1 MKKLLD
7 NKVVQIGIMAFLV
20 IAACILFTF
29 VLIHVKDILEFISS
43 IIKIMMPLIFGLVL
57 AYIMHPIVNL
67 FDKKVF
73 KKVDK
78 ETTRRN
84 LSILCTLF
92 AILGIFVALFS
103 IVLPELFQ
111 SIQSLIINVPDY
123 LKEFEIYI
131 LDWLNDNQ
139 ELKASVMQNYDKVAE
154 YILNAANNVVLPVVD
169 NIVNGLSTG
178 IIGAVSF
185 IFNLVVG
192 LVFAV
197 YLLANTKKFGAGIRK
212 TLYSFFNVDKVNG
225 FINEVKHINHVF
237 GQFMVGKVCDSSIV
251 AMSTFL
257 FLLIF
262 GYPYPLLI
270 AVIIGLT
277 DLIPYFGPYIGT
289 IPSALLICLV
299 DPIKA
304 LTFILWIVVL
314 QQIDSNL
321 ITPRI
326 QTKATGLPSFWVL
339 FAITLF
345 GGLFGIIGLLIAV
358 PCFTIIYEL
367 ACEFVDNNLKKKNMP
382 TEVEYYTK
390 IDGLEKKKIKANIE

>member
-7 NKVVQIGIMAFLV
+7 NKVVQIGIVSFFV

-29 VLIHVKDILEFISS
+29 ILINVKEILGFIGS
-43 IIKIMMPLIFGLVL
+43 IIKIMMPLIYGLVL

-67 FDKKVF
+67 FDKKIF
-73 KKVDK
+73 KKIEK
-78 ETTRRN
+78 ENTRRN

-92 AILGIFVALFS
+92 VILGFIAALFS
-103 IVLPELFQ
+103 IILPELFQ
-111 SIQSLIINVPDY
+111 SIQSLIINIPNY
-123 LKEFEIYI
+123 LKDLEVYI

-139 ELKASVMQNYDKVAE
+139 ELKNSVMQNYDQVAK
-154 YILNAANNVVLPVVD
+154 YLLDATNNVVLPVVD
-169 NIVNGLSTG
+169 DIVANLSNGIFG
-178 IIGAVSF
+178 IVSF
-185 IFNLVVG
+185 IFNLVIG

-197 YLLANTKKFGAGIRK
+197 YLLANTKRFGAGIRK
-212 TLYSFFNVDKVNG
+212 TLYSFFNVESVNG
-225 FINEVKHINHVF
+225 FIDEVKHINHVF

-251 AMSTFL
+251 ATATFL

-289 IPSALLICLV
+289 IPSALLICLL

-345 GGLFGIIGLLIAV
+345 GGLFNIIGLLIAV

-367 ACEFVDNNLKKKNMP
+367 ACELVDKQLKKKNMP

-390 IDGLEKKKIKANIE
+390 IDGIEKKKIKANID

>member
-92 AILGIFVALFS
+92 AILGLFVALFS

-304 LTFILWIVVL
+304 LTFILWIIVL

>member
-139 ELKASVMQNYDKVAE
+139 ELKASVMQNYDQVAQ

>member
-1 MKKLLD
+1 MKKLFD
-7 NKVVQIGIMAFLV
+7 NKVVQIGVMAFLV

-29 VLIHVKDILEFISS
+29 VLMHVKDILAFIKSLVS
-43 IIKIMMPLIFGLVL
+43 IMMPLVFGLVL
-57 AYIMHPIVNL
+57 AYVMHPIVNL

-73 KKVDK
+73 KKIEK
-78 ETTRRN
+78 ESTRRN
-84 LSILCTLF
+84 VSILCTIF
-92 AILGIFVALFS
+92 AILGVFAALFS

-123 LKEFEIYI
+123 LKELEVWI
-131 LDWLNDNQ
+131 LDWLNDNP
-139 ELKASVMQNYDKVAE
+139 ELKQSVMQNYDKAAE
-154 YILNAANNVVLPVVD
+154 YILNAANNIVLPVVD
-169 NIVNGLSTG
+169 TFVNGLSTG
-178 IIGAVSF
+178 IIGIFSF
-185 IFNLVVG
+185 IFNLVIG

-212 TLYSFFNVDKVNG
+212 TLYSIFEVDSVNG
-225 FINEVKHINHVF
+225 FIDEVKHINHVF
-237 GQFMVGKVCDSSIV
+237 GQFMIGKVCDSSIV
-251 AMSTFL
+251 ALSTFL

-304 LTFILWIVVL
+304 ITFVLWIVVL

-345 GGLFGIIGLLIAV
+345 GGLFGLIGLLIAV
-358 PCFTIIYEL
+358 PCFTIIYEIG
-367 ACEFVDNNLKKKNMP
+367 CEFVDKKLKNKNMP
-382 TEVEYYTK
+382 TEIEYYTK
-390 IDGLEKKKIKANIE
+390 IDGIEKKTIKANID